1 LPFRGGFG
9 SAPHAGTLDVDTD
22 EVAVGVALRECDG
35 VFALAAA
42 QFEYDRTVVMEK
54 VAVPMSFERMV
65 AAEGLLEGGLYE
77 TFEREVL
84 RKASEFVFAHLFLF
98 AFLLVDADGFHAPD
112 RHRRGESHPVN
123 AAVGKNYVPTI
134 GNRRF
139 LREGCRVPAG
149 RKAQRVGF
157 LENQGVGR
165 NGPYR
170 QPQRV
175 VPKGVVVTHDDV

>member
-1 LPFRGGFG
+1 
-9 SAPHAGTLDVDTD
+9 
-22 EVAVGVALRECDG
+22 
-35 VFALAAA
+35 
-42 QFEYDRTVVMEK
+42 
-54 VAVPMSFERMV
+54 MV

-112 RHRRGESHPVN
+112 RRRRDESHPVN
-123 AAVGKNYVPTI
+123 AAVGKNYVPAI

-139 LREGCRVPAG
+139 LREGCRMPAG

-157 LENQGVGR
+157 LETRESGE
-165 NGPYR
+165 
-170 QPQRV
+170 V
-175 VPKGVVVTHDDV
+175 VRIVSRSVSSRKESL

>member
-1 LPFRGGFG
+1 MPFRGGFG
-9 SAPHAGTLDVDTD
+9 SAPHTGTLDVDTD

-84 RKASEFVFAHLFLF
+84 RKAF
-98 AFLLVDADGFHAPD
+98 
-112 RHRRGESHPVN
+112 
-123 AAVGKNYVPTI
+123 
-134 GNRRF
+134 
-139 LREGCRVPAG
+139 
-149 RKAQRVGF
+149 
-157 LENQGVGR
+157 
-165 NGPYR
+165 
-170 QPQRV
+170 
-175 VPKGVVVTHDDV
+175 